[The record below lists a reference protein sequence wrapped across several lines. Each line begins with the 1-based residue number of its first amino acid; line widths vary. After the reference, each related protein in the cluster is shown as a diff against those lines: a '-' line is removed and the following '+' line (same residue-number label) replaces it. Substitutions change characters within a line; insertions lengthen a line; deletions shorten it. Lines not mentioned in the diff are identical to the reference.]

1 VTLVAGIDGGGSKT
15 HCVLAEPSG
24 AVAGFATNGPG
35 NWEAVGLRGAG
46 DAIGDALEKALRL
59 AGAGRLQVDAA
70 VYGLAGLDW
79 PSDVRRLESVIEPIG
94 LGGARQIVNDSFIA
108 LRAGTERPWGV
119 VVVAGTGMVAAG
131 RNRDGETFR
140 TLGLGRVLGDTG
152 SASDVSEDALRAV
165 ADAHIGRGPETA
177 LSEVFCRLTNSSSV
191 AEMLED
197 FSRGGEPALSAAP
210 DVLRVAEEGDEVA
223 RRIVSWAGG
232 ELGNSAALVAR
243 RLGMDS
249 EPFELVL
256 AGGLFRSRSRL
267 LRESILDRVPSA
279 SLRELRAAPVVG
291 AALMAMELAGHP
303 VDEEVRD
310 RLENEVIACFR

>member
-1 VTLVAGIDGGGSKT
+1 MTLVAGIDGGGSKT

-24 AVAGFATNGPG
+24 AVVGFATNGPG

-59 AGAGRLQVDAA
+59 AGAGRSQVDGA

-94 LGGARQIVNDSFIA
+94 LGGAREIVNDSFIA

-131 RNRDGETFR
+131 RNREGETFR
-140 TLGLGRVLGDTG
+140 TLGLGRVLGDAG

-165 ADAHIGRGPETA
+165 ADAYVGRGPETE

-210 DVLRVAEEGDEVA
+210 EVLRAAEDGDEVA
-223 RRIVSWAGG
+223 GRIVTSAGG
-232 ELGNSAALVAR
+232 ELGRSAALVAR
-243 RLGMDS
+243 HLEMDS

-267 LRESILDRVPSA
+267 LRDSILAAVPSA
-279 SLRELRAAPVVG
+279 ELRELRAAPVVG
-291 AALMAMELAGHP
+291 AALMAMELAGHT
-303 VDEEVRD
+303 VTEEVRD

>member
-1 VTLVAGIDGGGSKT
+1 LTLVAGIDGGGSKT

-24 AVAGFATNGPG
+24 AVVGFATNGPG
-35 NWEAVGLRGAG
+35 NWETVGLRGAG

-59 AGAGRLQVDAA
+59 AGAGRLQVDGA

-79 PSDVRRLESVIEPIG
+79 PSDVRRLESVIEPLG

-131 RNRDGETFR
+131 RNRAGETFR
-140 TLGLGRVLGDTG
+140 TLGLGRILGDAG

-165 ADAHIGRGPETA
+165 ADAYVGRGPETA
-177 LSEVFCRLTNSSSV
+177 LSDVFCQLTNSSSV

-197 FSRGGEPALSAAP
+197 FSRGGEPALSAAA
-210 DVLRVAEEGDEVA
+210 DVLRVAEEGDDVA
-223 RRIVSWAGG
+223 RSIVARAGA
-232 ELGNSAALVAR
+232 ELGGSAAVVAR
-243 RLGMDS
+243 RLEMGS

-256 AGGLFRSRSRL
+256 AGGLFRSRSEL
-267 LRESILDRVPSA
+267 LRQSILDCVPGA
-279 SLRELRAAPVVG
+279 ELRELRAAPVVG
-291 AALMAMELAGHP
+291 AALMALELAGHP
-303 VDEEVRD
+303 VDDEVRD